1 VSTPTES
8 GEPLLS
14 LKNLTIRFH
23 TAESVVEAVSAL
35 HLAVRPG
42 EILGL
47 VGESGSGKSATC
59 LSVVGL
65 LGRRAEIRGE
75 RCFRGAP
82 IGDGSALRGREIG
95 MIFQE
100 PRASL
105 DPVRTIGAQLREVL
119 ALHRPELGRNGTETE
134 AEELLRRVGLL
145 DSARQLRAYPHEM
158 SGGMA
163 QRAAIA
169 LALAGRPRL
178 LLADEPTTAL
188 DVTVQAQVLQLIRAL
203 RDENGMAV
211 VLVTHDLGI
220 VAQHADRV
228 VVMRHGKMIEEAP
241 VRALF
246 GRPRTVYTRELL
258 AALPRSGAEVAP
270 DAPPSKQSL
279 LVVENLARHFAGRC
293 RLFRQR
299 GALLRAVDGVSFD
312 VAPGETLALVG
323 ESGSGK
329 STIALA
335 VTGLIGASAG
345 SIRFAGREV
354 TRLDPASRKAFRR
367 EMQIVFQDPGEA
379 LDPRLS
385 VATQVEEPLL
395 IHRIGDART
404 RSQSVRTTLDAV
416 GLGDWALDRRPHELS
431 GGQRQRVS
439 LAPALVLGPR
449 MLALDEPTSALD
461 VSIQAQVIE
470 LLGRLQ
476 RERDLAYLFI
486 SHDLRLVSRIA
497 HRVAVVYLGRLV
509 EIAPA
514 ARLFGTPRHP
524 YTQALL
530 SAVPEPDPKLRDRQR
545 ITLAGEPTSPTA
557 IGTGCRFRSRCP
569 IARPLCE
576 TEDPPLAPPPDGAAE
591 LVACHVVS
599 GRA

>member
-1 VSTPTES
+1 MSEATLNGDT
-8 GEPLLS
+8 LLS
-14 LKNLTIRFH
+14 LKHLTIRFH
-23 TAESVVEAVSAL
+23 TPESVVEAVSAFDL
-35 HLAVRPG
+35 TVRPG

-47 VGESGSGKSATC
+47 VGESGSGKSVTC
-59 LSVVGL
+59 LSVIGL
-65 LGRRAEIRGE
+65 LGPRAEIHGE
-75 RCFRGAP
+75 RTFRGVP

-105 DPVRTIGAQLREVL
+105 DPVRTVGAQLREVL
-119 ALHRPELGRNGTETE
+119 MLHRPELSRNGIAAE
-134 AEELLRRVGLL
+134 AEALLRRVGLP
-145 DSARQLRAYPHEM
+145 DPARQLRAWPHEL

-169 LALAGRPRL
+169 LAVAGRPRL

-188 DVTVQAQVLQLIRAL
+188 DVTVQAQVLELIRAL

-228 VVMRHGKMIEEAP
+228 VVMRHGRMIEEAP
-241 VRALF
+241 VRTLF
-246 GRPRTVYTRELL
+246 GAPRAAYTRELL
-258 AALPRSGAEVAP
+258 AALPRSGTDATR
-270 DAPPSKQSL
+270 APPATQPL
-279 LVVENLARHFAGRC
+279 LVVENLSRHFG
-293 RLFRQR
+293 FRR
-299 GALLRAVDGVSFD
+299 RPFRRRAAPLRAVDGVSFD
-312 VAPGETLALVG
+312 VAPGETLAVVG

-335 VTGLIGASAG
+335 VTGLITPSAG

-354 TRLDPASRKAFRR
+354 TRLNPASRKAFRR
-367 EMQIVFQDPGEA
+367 EMQIVLQDPGEA
-379 LDPRLS
+379 LDPRLP

-395 IHRIGDART
+395 IHRIGTARNRAHT
-404 RSQSVRTTLDAV
+404 VHTTLDAV
-416 GLGDWALDRRPHELS
+416 GLGEWALHRRPHELS

-439 LAPALVLGPR
+439 LARALVLGPR
-449 MLALDEPTSALD
+449 MLVLDEPTSALD

-470 LLGRLQ
+470 LLGQLQ

-497 HRVAVVYLGRLV
+497 HRVAVVYLGRIV

-514 ARLFGTPRHP
+514 AQLFSTPRHP
-524 YTQALL
+524 YTEALL
-530 SAVPEPDPKLRDRQR
+530 SAVPEPDPALRDNRR
-545 ITLAGEPTSPTA
+545 ITLDGEPPSPTA
-557 IGTGCRFRSRCP
+557 IGTGCRFRTRCP
-569 IARPLCE
+569 IARPLCA
-576 TEDPPLAPPPDGAAE
+576 TEDPPLAPPPDGAAG